1 MLASNCS
8 NDPIEVYVE
17 KDIYLKNKGT
27 KENEE
32 VEKWKKGEKEEKKE
46 KRNFR
51 RNEISK

>member
-1 MLASNCS
+1 MRVRIISYLHQNLETVMLASNCS

-32 VEKWKKGEKEEKKE
+32 VEK
-46 KRNFR
+46 
-51 RNEISK
+51 